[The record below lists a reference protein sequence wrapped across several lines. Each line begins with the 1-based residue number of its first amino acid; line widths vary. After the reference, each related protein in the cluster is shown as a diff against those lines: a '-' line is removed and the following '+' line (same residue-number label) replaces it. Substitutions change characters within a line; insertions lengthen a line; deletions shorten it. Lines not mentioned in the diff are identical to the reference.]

1 MSSDPTR
8 SAPVPSRTQVA
19 IAGAGPAGLTLAHLL
34 HLQGIDSVV
43 LERSSREHVEQR
55 LRAGIIEQPSVDL
68 LVAAGLGDR
77 LLREGMVHNGFYLR
91 YDDTTHYLDFHPYT
105 GQHATVYGQHEL
117 VKDLIAARIGTQRP
131 LLFDAEVID
140 ISPTGPSAS
149 VRYRTA
155 AGEHTLDADF
165 VVGADGFHGAGRAAI
180 PAAAR
185 GEMIREY
192 PMAWLGILAESTPA
206 APEGMYCPH
215 PAGLSVHSMRGPRL
229 SRQYLQVPAGT
240 ELTDWSD
247 DRIWDELSVR
257 CAAADAAPLE
267 TGPIIERSVAPL
279 RSYVSTT
286 MQYDRLFLAGD
297 AAHIVPP
304 TGAKGLNLAI
314 SDTCVLSHA
323 LGAAINHGMTEH
335 LTRYTATSLPRV
347 MAAQR
352 FSALLTTTLHALP
365 GDGFTEALRRATLD
379 RWVGSEAARHELG
392 EVYLGLPFAT
402 APTFGVAIGAGAPA

>member
-1 MSSDPTR
+1 MTSDPTR
-8 SAPVPSRTQVA
+8 DDRVPPRTQVA
-19 IAGAGPAGLTLAHLL
+19 IVGAGPAGLTLGHLL
-34 HLQGIDSVV
+34 HLQGIDSVI

-68 LVAAGLGDR
+68 LVSTGLGER
-77 LLREGMVHNGFYLR
+77 LLREGMVHSGFYLR
-91 YDDTTHYLDFHPYT
+91 YDGSTNYLDFHPYT

-117 VKDLIAARIGTQRP
+117 VKDLIAARIDTRRP
-131 LLFDAEVID
+131 LLFDAEVTA
-140 ISPTGPSAS
+140 ISPTGPTAS

-155 AGEHTLDADF
+155 DGEQTLEADF

-180 PAAAR
+180 PAGIR
-185 GEMIREY
+185 GELIRDY
-192 PMAWLGILAESTPA
+192 PVAWLGILAESTPA

-215 PAGLSVHSMRGPRL
+215 PRGLSVHSMRGPTL

-240 ELTDWSD
+240 ELGDWSD
-247 DRIWDELSVR
+247 ERIWDELSVR
-257 CAAADAAPLE
+257 CSAADAAPLE
-267 TGPIIERSVAPL
+267 TGPIIERSLASL
-279 RSYVSTT
+279 RSYVSDT

-314 SDTCVLSHA
+314 SDACVLSHA
-323 LGAAINHGMTEH
+323 LGAALNHGITDH
-335 LTRYTATSLPRV
+335 LERYTATALPRV

-379 RWVGSEAARHELG
+379 RWVGSHAARHALG

-402 APTFGVAIGAGAPA
+402 APMFGSPIGAGAPA

>member
-1 MSSDPTR
+1 MTSDPTLDDR
-8 SAPVPSRTQVA
+8 VPSRTQVA
-19 IAGAGPAGLTLAHLL
+19 IVGAGPAGLTLGHLL
-34 HLQGIDSVV
+34 HLQGIGSVI

-68 LVAAGLGDR
+68 LVSAGLGDR
-77 LLREGMVHNGFYLR
+77 LLRAGMVHSGFYLR
-91 YDDTTHYLDFHPYT
+91 YDDSTHYLDFHPHT

-117 VKDLIAARIGTQRP
+117 VKDLIAARIGTRRP
-131 LLFDAEVID
+131 LLFDTEVTA
-140 ISPTGPSAS
+140 ISPTGPTAS

-155 AGEHTLDADF
+155 AGEHTLEADF

-180 PAAAR
+180 PAEVR
-185 GEMIREY
+185 GELIREY
-192 PMAWLGILAESTPA
+192 PVAWLGILAESTPA

-215 PAGLSVHSMRGPRL
+215 PNGLSVHSMRGPKL

-240 ELTDWSD
+240 ELGDWSD
-247 DRIWDELSVR
+247 EQIWDELSLR
-257 CAAADAAPLE
+257 CSAADAAPLE
-267 TGPIIERSVAPL
+267 TGPIIERSLAPL
-279 RSYVSTT
+279 RSYVSST

-323 LGAAINHGMTEH
+323 LGAALNHGSTEH
-335 LTRYTATSLPRV
+335 LERYTATALPRV

-379 RWVGSEAARHELG
+379 RWVGSQAAQHELG

-402 APTFGVAIGAGAPA
+402 APTFGSPIGAGAPA